1 MTKKE
6 MRLKEEVTRA
16 VLSELTSLLTPENK
30 NAVGKNLQEVAK
42 IMAGYS
48 DFNDRGVIG
57 RYDGTF
63 PLSTATKDNVY
74 LEPKTGKYYR
84 CETNYEGIQI
94 SAPNSNFV
102 DLSVLANADRFGNL
116 GNCHN
121 FYFNE
126 GSYDDDNFNILSHK
140 ASSHNEFTTVTLK
153 IKKQGN
159 YLLLS
164 HRMAYTED
172 LETIHNI
179 TINNKK
185 VAEAIA
191 DDRIYHNST
200 LFHICNLNLSDT
212 IIFNY
217 SLNTVINEVTPKI
230 SIVYLGY

>member
-30 NAVGKNLQEVAK
+30 NVVGKNLQEVAK

-84 CETNYEGIQI
+84 CETSYSGGQI

-116 GNCHN
+116 PTID
-121 FYFNE
+121 Y
-126 GSYDDDNFNILSHK
+126 SSKIDIDNPINGYTATENGYLRIYLSTSL
-140 ASSHNEFTTVTLK
+140 ARGTLT
-153 IKKQGN
+153 
-159 YLLLS
+159 Y
-164 HRMAYTED
+164 
-172 LETIHNI
+172 
-179 TINNKK
+179 TINNVEFVLIGNMNEGGSPKLIVEQIVPIAKNDIFKVYSDIMEAQFFKLKK
-185 VAEAIA
+185 
-191 DDRIYHNST
+191 H
-200 LFHICNLNLSDT
+200 F
-212 IIFNY
+212 
-217 SLNTVINEVTPKI
+217 
-230 SIVYLGY
+230 

>member
-84 CETNYEGIQI
+84 CETNYSGGQI

-102 DLSVLANADRFGNL
+102 DLSVLANADRLTNL
-116 GNCHN
+116 IAIVEQQ
-121 FYFNE
+121 YK
-126 GSYDDDNFNILSHK
+126 NFNIWIDIPFPQGYNYQNSIILLQHF
-140 ASSHNEFTTVTLK
+140 SSNTSGFCNLK
-153 IKKQGN
+153 IHDNNRQFCAN
-159 YLLLS
+159 
-164 HRMAYTED
+164 AINTAI
-172 LETIHNI
+172 ETIPVQFVFI
-179 TINNKK
+179 KK
-185 VAEAIA
+185 
-191 DDRIYHNST
+191 YN
-200 LFHICNLNLSDT
+200 
-212 IIFNY
+212 
-217 SLNTVINEVTPKI
+217 
-230 SIVYLGY
+230 

>member
-116 GNCHN
+116 T
-121 FYFNE
+121 
-126 GSYDDDNFNILSHK
+126 D
-140 ASSHNEFTTVTLK
+140 K
-153 IKKQGN
+153 I
-159 YLLLS
+159 YL
-164 HRMAYTED
+164 HHFFGIEVEKEYIRNK
-172 LETIHNI
+172 NI
-179 TINNKK
+179 TYDKKRNEIKRRSNKSCVK
-185 VAEAIA
+185 
-191 DDRIYHNST
+191 
-200 LFHICNLNLSDT
+200 
-212 IIFNY
+212 
-217 SLNTVINEVTPKI
+217 
-230 SIVYLGY
+230 